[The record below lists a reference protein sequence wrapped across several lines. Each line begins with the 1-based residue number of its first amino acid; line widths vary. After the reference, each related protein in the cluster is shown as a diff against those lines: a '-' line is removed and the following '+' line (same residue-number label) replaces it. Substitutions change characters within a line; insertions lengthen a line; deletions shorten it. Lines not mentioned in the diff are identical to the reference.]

1 MTGQSGRNVE
11 AEYGWR
17 PAFEGRLTHIPR
29 FRKQRPDFPAIRRLA
44 VAHSR
49 IFTLGVFIPV
59 LLALAVPLAA
69 VEPSQELLPETTKGF
84 MSVANMKDLEDHW
97 NETQIGQLMQDPI
110 MKPFSDDLER
120 QFEGRWG
127 LRDKL
132 GLTMDDIRGVP
143 SGEVAIAR
151 LQPGPEQSAVVL
163 LADVTG
169 NLEKAQATIKKAK
182 ANLLEQGSKLQTQ
195 KIGGLDVDV
204 YDVPKENPDDEEEP
218 QRQAVLLLHGD
229 LLIVAD
235 SPDTVAQILER
246 QADSKVKSLA
256 DLPAYQ
262 AVMARC
268 AEDAGEGNPPQI
280 RWFVEPFG
288 YAEAARSVTPERER
302 RRAKPLTEMLRKTG
316 FDAFAGMGG
325 HVSFAAEGYELI
337 HRTAVHAPP
346 PYEKSMKMFSFP
358 ISFPNKADFVPQAWV
373 PRDVATYTT
382 AFVNIRNAFRN
393 LAPLADE
400 YIGEQGAFDDALA
413 GIREDKHG
421 PQVDLEIELIDQ
433 LGSQVTVITDFN
445 MPVTTTSERILIAI
459 EVKNEAAVAKAI
471 EKLLEADD
479 TVDRRVLPGREDLQI
494 WETAPPEEKAMDFS
508 LDIMLPGEDALA
520 PEAAEDE
527 EGPKLFPNATYAVTN
542 GQLYISSHLDFLVK
556 LLKDKEREERD
567 TLAAAIDFQVI
578 SDKLKELGEERF
590 AGVFSRTDKEYRAT
604 YELIRQ
610 GKMPE
615 SETMFG
621 RVLNTVFGTGKKGVI
636 RKQEV
641 DGSKLPEFDV
651 IRRHLGT
658 AGGFGVSE
666 ENGWF
671 VKGFMLS
678 KGAE

>member
-1 MTGQSGRNVE
+1 MTGQSGRNLE
-11 AEYGWR
+11 ADYGRR
-17 PAFEGRLTHIPR
+17 PTFVGRLVGIPR
-29 FRKQRPDFPAIRRLA
+29 FRNQRSDFPATRRLA

-49 IFTLGVFIPV
+49 IFTLSVIVPL
-59 LLALAVPLAA
+59 LLALAAPLAA
-69 VEPSQELLPETTKGF
+69 VEPSQELLPDTTKGF
-84 MSVANMKDLEDHW
+84 VSVADMKDLEDHW
-97 NETQIGQLMQDPI
+97 NETQIGQLMQDPV

-127 LRDKL
+127 IRDKL

-143 SGEVAIAR
+143 SGEVALAR
-151 LQPGPEQSAVVL
+151 LQPGPGQSAVVL

-235 SPDTVAQILER
+235 SPDAVAQILER
-246 QADSKVKSLA
+246 QADPEVKSLA
-256 DLPAYQ
+256 DLPAFQ

-268 AEDAGEGNPPQI
+268 AEDAGEGNAPQI

-288 YAEAARSVTPERER
+288 YAEAARSVIPERER
-302 RRAKPLTEMLRKTG
+302 RPKPLTDMLRKTG

-358 ISFPNKADFVPQAWV
+358 NEADFVPQAWV

-382 AFVNIRNAFRN
+382 TFVDISNAFRN
-393 LAPLADE
+393 LGPLADE
-400 YIGEQGAFDDALA
+400 YIGEPGAWEDALA

-421 PQVDLEIELIDQ
+421 PQVDLEIELINQ
-433 LGSQVTVITDFN
+433 LGSQITVITDFN
-445 MPVTTTSERILIAI
+445 MPVTTTSERILVAI

-479 TVDRRVLPGREDLQI
+479 TVKPRVLPSREDLQI
-494 WETAPPEEKAMDFS
+494 WETVPPEEKAMDFS
-508 LDIMLPGEDALA
+508 FDIMLPGEEGLS

-527 EGPKLFPNATYAVTN
+527 EGPGLFPNATYVVTN
-542 GQLYISSHLDFLVK
+542 GQLYISSHLDFLVNK
-556 LLKDKEREERD
+556 ILKDRDERE
-567 TLAAAIDFQVI
+567 TLAAAIDFQIV
-578 SDKLKELGEERF
+578 SDKLEELGDERF

-621 RVLNTVFGTGKKGVI
+621 RVLNTLFGSGKKGVI

>member
-1 MTGQSGRNVE
+1 M
-11 AEYGWR
+11 
-17 PAFEGRLTHIPR
+17 
-29 FRKQRPDFPAIRRLA
+29 
-44 VAHSR
+44 AHPR
-49 IFTLGVFIPV
+49 IFTLCVVIPV
-59 LLALAVPLAA
+59 LLALSVPLAA

-120 QFEGRWG
+120 QFENRWG
-127 LRDKL
+127 IRDKL
-132 GLTMDDIRGVP
+132 GLTIDDIRDVP

-182 ANLLEQGSKLQTQ
+182 ANLIEQGSKVQPQ

-204 YDVPKENPDDEEEP
+204 YDVPKENPDDEEEL
-218 QRQAVLLLHGD
+218 QRQAILLLHGD

-235 SPDTVAQILER
+235 SPDTVAQVLQR
-246 QADSKVKSLA
+246 QADSEVKSLA

-268 AEDAGEGNPPQI
+268 ADDAGEGNAPQI

-302 RRAKPLTEMLRKTG
+302 RRAKPLTEILRKTG

-346 PYEKSMKMFSFP
+346 PYVKSMKML
-358 ISFPNKADFVPQAWV
+358 SFPNKADFVPQTWV

-382 AFVNIRNAFRN
+382 AFVNIGNAFRN
-393 LAPLADE
+393 LGPLADE
-400 YIGEQGAFDDALA
+400 YIGEPGAFEDAKA

-421 PQVDLEIELIDQ
+421 PQVDLEIELVDQ
-433 LGSQVTVITDFN
+433 LGSQVTVITDFQ
-445 MPVTTTSERILIAI
+445 MPITTTSERILIAI
-459 EVKNEAAVAKAI
+459 EVKNEAAVAKAV
-471 EKLLEADD
+471 EKLLEPDD
-479 TVDRRVLPGREDLQI
+479 TVNQRVLPGREDLQI
-494 WETAPPEEKAMDFS
+494 WETVPPKKQALDFS
-508 LDIMLPGEDALA
+508 LSVMLPGEDALF
-520 PEAAEDE
+520 PEATEDDE
-527 EGPKLFPNATYAVTN
+527 EGPDLFPNATYAVTN

-556 LLKDKEREERD
+556 ILKDKEREERD
-567 TLAAAIDFQVI
+567 TLATAIDFQII
-578 SDKLKELGEERF
+578 SKKLKELGDERF

-621 RVLNTVFGTGKKGVI
+621 RVLNTVLGAGKKGVI

-641 DGSKLPEFDV
+641 DGSKLPEFDF